1 MPNLIS
7 YEDLRQRISK
17 LSAHALE
24 PEPAERKEV
33 WDELFCTARMDQ
45 LQAGFALFSEDFVLL
60 KCNQVYENFIIRH
73 TPYRPE
79 QALGMSHFD
88 YKPGSAKYSAAWFRH
103 VRDSGRTETSYDFEL
118 GVLRGGIYALSFWD
132 VQLAPVLDQA
142 GRMAGSVMCCL
153 DVTERHALNQGLREK
168 QKLLGPDRCSLDDME
183 AAIRVLLTLREKDK
197 GQLLQKL
204 SLNFEQNL
212 YPWLERLKGSRLNA
226 EQRTC
231 VEMIESN
238 LACLTS
244 SFGTGVY
251 SRIQGLTPAEVQVA
265 QLVRAGKTSK
275 EIASVL
281 TVSKECVDFHRNN
294 LRKKLGLN
302 RQKVGLRSYL
312 SSILTT
318 QDM

>member
-7 YEDLRQRISK
+7 YEDLQQRIRR

-79 QALGMSHFD
+79 HALGMSHFD

-132 VQLAPVLDQA
+132 VQLAPVLDQT

-153 DVTERHALNQGLREK
+153 DVTERHALNEGREK
-168 QKLLGPDRCSLDDME
+168 QRLLDADRCSPEDME
-183 AAIRVLLTLREKDK
+183 AAIRVLLTLREKDQ
-197 GQLLQKL
+197 GQLLQQL
-204 SLNFEQNL
+204 SLNFEQTL
-212 YPWLERLKGSRLNA
+212 CPWLERLKGTRLSA
-226 EQRTC
+226 DQRIC

-238 LACLTS
+238 LARLTS
-244 SFGTGVY
+244 SFGPGAY
-251 SRIQGLTPAEVQVA
+251 SRIKGLTPAEVQVA

-281 TVSKECVDFHRNN
+281 AVSKECVDFHRNN

-302 RQKVGLRSYL
+302 KQKVGLRSYL
-312 SSILTT
+312 SSILTI